1 MAEDSGEKT
10 ELATPKRMKEVREKG
25 QLSKSQD
32 ITAWLGVGAAALMLP
47 TTIERGAAAGT
58 DQMFMIGTLTAS
70 PDTDVAVEAL
80 GNGLVSMAEVLTPFF
95 VVVLVVVLGGA
106 ALQGGIHFK
115 KFTGKYEQFN
125 VITGMK
131 RVFGGQALWEGVK
144 VLAKTAVVGFVLY
157 MVIQGLMPVLM
168 TAGGL
173 PVSELMIAA
182 TGGAAA
188 LLQAAVVAGL
198 VLAAADVFVV
208 MRRNRKKTRM
218 SKKEVKDENKA
229 AEGDPLIKS
238 QRRSRQIMM
247 SRNRMISAVADAD
260 VVLVNPTHVA
270 VALKYEPGRSAPRV
284 IAKGLGHVAARIR
297 EQADTDRVPIVQ
309 DIPLARALHAA
320 CEIGE
325 EIPADMYN
333 AVARVLAFVMA
344 LKARGSTGAGVHTMS
359 SPFGGARPMPSSQT
373 QTTQTTQTTQN
384 QTTQN
389 QTTQN
394 QTAGGR

>member
-1 MAEDSGEKT
+1 MADDSGEKT

-32 ITAWLGVGAAALMLP
+32 VTAWLGVGAAALMLP

-58 DQMFMIGTLTAS
+58 DQMFMISTLAAA
-70 PDTDVAVEAL
+70 PDTDVAVQAL
-80 GNGLVSMAEVLTPFF
+80 GNGLTSMADVLTPFF
-95 VVVLVVVLGGA
+95 VVVVVVVLGGA

-157 MVIQGLMPVLM
+157 LVIQGLMPVLM

-173 PVSELMIAA
+173 PVSELMVAA

-247 SRNRMISAVADAD
+247 SRNRMIASVTDAD

-284 IAKGLGHVAARIR
+284 VAKGLGHVALRIR

-325 EIPADMYN
+325 EIPADLFN

-344 LKARGSTGAGVHTMS
+344 LKARGSTGTGAHTMAAQ
-359 SPFGGARPMPSSQT
+359 PFGTARPMPASQT
-373 QTTQTTQTTQN
+373 HTPTQT
-384 QTTQN
+384 
-389 QTTQN
+389 